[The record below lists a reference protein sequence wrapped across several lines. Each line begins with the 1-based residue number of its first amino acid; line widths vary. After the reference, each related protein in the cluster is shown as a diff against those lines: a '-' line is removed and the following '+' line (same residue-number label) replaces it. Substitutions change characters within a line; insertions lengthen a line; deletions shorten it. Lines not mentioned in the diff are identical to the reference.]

1 MPKRSFGDCE
11 AKKQEEKTETVS
23 MEWHKNDFTDAV
35 RDFSGCAAMMPK
47 TINNIDSHRPQ
58 GTGKNPYPKVPLHR
72 QNIAPACYP
81 A

>member
-1 MPKRSFGDCE
+1 MPKRLFGDCK

-47 TINNIDSHRPQ
+47 TMNYVDSHRPQ
-58 GTGKNPYPKVPLHR
+58 GTGKSPHPKVSLHR